1 MMNHELDV
9 VVSSRVR
16 LARNYE
22 DLPFSSV
29 QSDAIAQM
37 CVDRAVNALAAEPK
51 DTSVYAL
58 YKMADLSSRER
69 MSLVESH
76 LISRDLMQNSQTG
89 AVLIRD
95 DQTICLMIN
104 EEDHLRLQ
112 SLQPGQQLQKAAE
125 RAYEVEDA
133 LQRHIAFAFD
143 GQLGY
148 LTACPTNTGTG
159 MRASLMLHLPLLT
172 MFKQMGNVSTSVSK
186 LGLTIRGIYGEGSEA
201 LGNLYQVSNQVTLGR
216 TEAEIIEAV
225 VGVGRQII
233 DMERNLQKRASA
245 GDNTALEDQVY
256 RSLGA
261 LQYARRMDLQEFMQ
275 HWSNLRLGCALDLL
289 PMELKTAD
297 ELLPEAQDAH
307 IMKIANKT
315 LKGRELDIA
324 RSRYIRHKLQSS

>member
-1 MMNHELDV
+1 MLENELDI

-22 DLPFSSV
+22 DLPFSAT

-37 CVDRAVNALAAEPK
+37 CVDRVVSALADEGSGSA
-51 DTSVYAL
+51 YAL
-58 YKMADLSSRER
+58 HKMADLLVRDR
-69 MSLVESH
+69 MSMVESH

-95 DQTICLMIN
+95 DQAISLMIN

-112 SLQPGQQLQKAAE
+112 AIRPGQQLQKAAE
-125 RAYEVEDA
+125 LAYEVEDA
-133 LQRHIAFAFD
+133 LQRHISFAFD

-172 MFKQMGNVSTSVSK
+172 TFKQMGNVSTSVAK

-216 TEAEIIEAV
+216 TEGEIIEAV
-225 VGVGRQII
+225 IGVGRQII
-233 DMERNLQKRASA
+233 DMERNLQKKVSA
-245 GDNTALEDQVY
+245 GDGTVLEDQVY

-261 LQYARRMDLQEFMQ
+261 LLYARRMDLKEFMQ

-289 PMELKTAD
+289 PIPLKTAD

-307 IMKIANKT
+307 LMKQASKT
-315 LKGRELDIA
+315 LKGKDLDIA
-324 RSRYIRHKLQSS
+324 RSRYIRAKLSQR

>member
-1 MMNHELDV
+1 MEHELDV

-22 DLPFSSV
+22 DLPFSTT
-29 QSDAIAQM
+29 QSDANAQM
-37 CVDRAVNALAAEPK
+37 CVDRAVDALAAEPG
-51 DTSVYAL
+51 DTSAYAL
-58 YKMADLSSRER
+58 VKMSDLPNRER
-69 MSLVESH
+69 LAMVESH
-76 LISRDLMQNSQTG
+76 IISRDLMQNSQTG

-95 DQTICLMIN
+95 DQVICLMIN

-112 SLQPGQQLQKAAE
+112 SLMPGQQLQKAAE
-125 RAYEVEDA
+125 KAYEVEEA

-201 LGNLYQVSNQVTLGR
+201 QGNLYQVSNQVTLGR
-216 TEAEIIEAV
+216 NEEEIIEAV
-225 VGVGRQII
+225 MGVGRQII
-233 DMERNLQKRASA
+233 DMERNLQKRASS

-261 LQYARRMDLQEFMQ
+261 LQYARRMDLKEFMQ
-275 HWSNLRLGCALDLL
+275 HWSNLRLGCALSLL
-289 PMELKTAD
+289 PIALSVAD
-297 ELLPEAQDAH
+297 ELLPAAQDAH
-307 IMKIANKT
+307 IMKTANKT

-324 RSRYIRHKLQSS
+324 RSKFIREKLQGH

>member
-1 MMNHELDV
+1 MMEHELDI

-22 DLPFSSV
+22 DLPFLTT

-37 CVDRAVNALAAEPK
+37 CVDRVVNALAAEPNN
-51 DTSVYAL
+51 TSTYSLV
-58 YKMADLSSRER
+58 KMSDLTTRER
-69 MSLVESH
+69 MAMVESH

-95 DQTICLMIN
+95 DQSICLMIN

-112 SLQPGQQLQKAAE
+112 SLKPGQQLQKAAE
-125 RAYEVEDA
+125 LAYEIEDA

-201 LGNLYQVSNQVTLGR
+201 QGNLYQVSNQVTLGR
-216 TEAEIIEAV
+216 NEEEIIEAV
-225 VGVGRQII
+225 IGVGRQII
-233 DMERNLQKRASA
+233 EMERNLQQRASS

-261 LQYARRMDLQEFMQ
+261 LQYARRMDLKEFMQ
-275 HWSNLRLGCALDLL
+275 HWSNLRLGSALEIL
-289 PMELKTAD
+289 PIPLHVAD
-297 ELLPEAQDAH
+297 ELLPKAQDAH

-315 LKGRELDIA
+315 MKGRELDIA
-324 RSRYIRHKLQSS
+324 RSKYIRQVLSSH

>member
-1 MMNHELDV
+1 MIEHELDI

-22 DLPFSSV
+22 DLPFSTT
-29 QSDAIAQM
+29 QSDVIAQM
-37 CVDRAVNALAAEPK
+37 CVDRIVDALAAEPG
-51 DTSVYAL
+51 DTSAYAL
-58 YKMADLSSRER
+58 VKMSDLPNRER
-69 MSLVESH
+69 LIMVESH

-95 DQTICLMIN
+95 DQAICLMIN

-112 SLQPGQQLQKAAE
+112 SLMPGQQLQRAAE
-125 RAYEVEDA
+125 MAYEVEDA
-133 LQRHIAFAFD
+133 LQHHIAFAFD

-201 LGNLYQVSNQVTLGR
+201 QGNLYQVSNQVTLGR
-216 TEAEIIEAV
+216 NEEEIIEAV
-225 VGVGRQII
+225 IGVGRQII
-233 DMERNLQKRASA
+233 EMERNLQKRASS

-261 LQYARRMDLQEFMQ
+261 LQYARRMDLKEFMQ
-275 HWSNLRLGCALDLL
+275 HWSNLRLGCALELL
-289 PMELKTAD
+289 PISLSVAD
-297 ELLPEAQDAH
+297 ELLPMAQDAH
-307 IMKIANKT
+307 IMKTANKT

-324 RSRYIRHKLQSS
+324 RSNFIRQKLQGH